1 MQFLLTTINTNK
13 VHKKRIPK
21 GMFYSSLAERL
32 LQGLT
37 KTGRM
42 KEKREGQPALL
53 AWNAHSRSTTHLI
66 VMVSLHAF
74 PCVSY
79 NTVSNIPT
87 ISEKNCSFGL
97 FTFRSCNLAEIAF
110 LSSLLPSHASNEFG
124 LPLYL
129 HQISSMVDNTWE
141 YWVRSHCD

>member
-1 MQFLLTTINTNK
+1 LTTINTNK

-53 AWNAHSRSTTHLI
+53 A
-66 VMVSLHAF
+66 
-74 PCVSY
+74 
-79 NTVSNIPT
+79 
-87 ISEKNCSFGL
+87 
-97 FTFRSCNLAEIAF
+97 
-110 LSSLLPSHASNEFG
+110 
-124 LPLYL
+124 
-129 HQISSMVDNTWE
+129 
-141 YWVRSHCD
+141 